1 MSDELEAIRATF
13 AEMTEVYN
21 DPIWPNGH
29 ATIATL
35 LRLLDAAREEL
46 SEVRE
51 AAAAARTTMALL
63 QLNSEAC
70 ARLHHGAPDA
80 SKTGWLADTRRDLDR
95 LAAALA
101 KDAPR

>member
-13 AEMTEVYN
+13 GEMTEVYN

-46 SEVRE
+46 AEERAKVAGKPMLLDADE
-51 AAAAARTTMALL
+51 RTTV
-63 QLNSEAC
+63 
-70 ARLHHGAPDA
+70 RIFTPY
-80 SKTGWLADTRRDLDR
+80 
-95 LAAALA
+95 A
-101 KDAPR
+101 KDATT

>member
-46 SEVRE
+46 TALKRSRALDDLVAISQEAGLYGDPVLIDADERTSVRIFTPYDP
-51 AAAAARTTMALL
+51 A
-63 QLNSEAC
+63 
-70 ARLHHGAPDA
+70 
-80 SKTGWLADTRRDLDR
+80 TR
-95 LAAALA
+95 AQGESS
-101 KDAPR
+101 